1 MQNYSTALIVM
12 PPERSTLLQSQL
24 AGIPPNIRAVSSC
37 EEAAEQLR
45 DDPAINLVLT
55 DLGLP
60 DGTWFDVLNLAG
72 KFHPGASVVVCARVD
87 DERLWTNVL
96 EAGGFDVLV
105 EPWEGSE
112 VNRVMCAAV
121 KAATRLPRLHAKI
134 A

>member
-1 MQNYSTALIVM
+1 MQNCSTALMVM
-12 PPERSTLLQSQL
+12 SPERSTLFLSQL

-55 DLGLP
+55 DLSLP
-60 DGTWFDVLNLAG
+60 DGTWFDVLNLTG
-72 KFHPGASVVVCARVD
+72 RFHPGASVVVCARVD
-87 DERLWTNVL
+87 DERLWASVL

-105 EPWEGSE
+105 EPWEGGE
-112 VNRVMCAAV
+112 VNRVVSAAV
-121 KAATRLPRLHAKI
+121 KAATGLPQFHANV